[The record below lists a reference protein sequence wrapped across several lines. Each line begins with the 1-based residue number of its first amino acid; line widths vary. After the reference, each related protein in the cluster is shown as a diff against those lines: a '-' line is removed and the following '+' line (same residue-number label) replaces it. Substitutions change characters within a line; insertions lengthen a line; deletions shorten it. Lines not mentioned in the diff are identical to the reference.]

1 MPNLVTVVGEN
12 THILPHMLKHYE
24 DQIDK
29 AYVCVYQQGKDDG
42 ILKEIEELGIEPYM
56 VFTEDKYNWNRVTEI
71 YNTVKQTKPNDW
83 WIVADDDELQVYPE
97 PIEDIIENCEKHG
110 YDFVTGGFLDRIGKD
125 GIFPKVTRDTNIHK
139 AFPMAGYFRYPM
151 SKACTNKVTLM
162 KGYQDVTPGQHYAQ
176 FDDGTNSWGTGHHK
190 RMPVNEI
197 FVQVHHFK
205 WDKTCVNRIKKVA
218 DNKKEYSFSDE
229 YRVMYESIKDSNWK
243 IDVNNPEYLVE
254 DLKNFDYIDY
264 NDYTQWDEL
273 KDKIVLI

>member
-24 DQIDK
+24 NIIDK
-29 AYVCVYQQGKDDG
+29 AYVCVYRQGEDDG
-42 ILKEIEELGIEPYM
+42 ILEEIEELGIEPFM

-71 YNTVKQTKPNDW
+71 YNTVKQTKPKDW
-83 WIVADDDELQVYPE
+83 WIVADDDELQVYPD
-97 PIEDIIENCEKHG
+97 DIDTIIKDCGRYG
-110 YDFVTGGFLDRIGKD
+110 YDFVTGGFLDRIGID
-125 GIFPKVTRDTNIHK
+125 GIFPEVTRDTNIHK

-162 KGYQDVTPGQHYAQ
+162 KGYQDVTSGQHYAL
-176 FDDGTNSWGTGHHK
+176 FKDGTNSWGSGHPK
-190 RMPVNEI
+190 RMPINEV

-205 WDKTCVNRIKKVA
+205 WDQTCIERIKKVA

-243 IDVNNPEYLVE
+243 INVNNPEYLVE
-254 DLKNFDYIDY
+254 NLKNFHYIDY
-264 NDYTQWDEL
+264 NDYTNWSVL
-273 KDKIVLI
+273 KNKIVAI

>member
-24 DQIDK
+24 NIIDK
-29 AYVCVYQQGKDDG
+29 AYVCVYRQGEDDG
-42 ILKEIEELGIEPYM
+42 ILEEIEELGIEPFM

-83 WIVADDDELQVYPE
+83 WIVADDDELQVYPD
-97 PIEDIIENCEKHG
+97 DIDTIIKDCERYG
-110 YDFVTGGFLDRIGKD
+110 YDFVTGGFLDRIGID
-125 GIFPKVTRDTNIHK
+125 GIFPEVTRDTNIHK
-139 AFPMAGYFRYPM
+139 AFPMAGHFRYPM

-162 KGYQDVTPGQHYAQ
+162 KGYQDVTSGQHYAL
-176 FDDGTNSWGTGHHK
+176 FKDGTNSWGSGHPK
-190 RMPVNEI
+190 RMPVNEV

-205 WDKTCVNRIKKVA
+205 WDQTCIERIKKVA

-243 IDVNNPEYLVE
+243 INVNNPEYLVE
-254 DLKNFDYIDY
+254 NLKNFHYIDY
-264 NDYTQWDEL
+264 NDYTNWSVL
-273 KDKIVLI
+273 KNKIVAI

>member
-125 GIFPKVTRDTNIHK
+125 GIFPEVTRDTNIHK

-190 RMPVNEI
+190 RMPINEI

>member
-24 DQIDK
+24 NIIDK
-29 AYVCVYQQGKDDG
+29 AYVCVYRQNENDN
-42 ILKEIEELGIEPYM
+42 ILNEIEDLGIEPFM

-83 WIVADDDELQVYPE
+83 WIVADDDELQVYPD
-97 PIEDIIENCEKHG
+97 DIDTIIKDCERYG
-110 YDFVTGGFLDRIGKD
+110 YDFVTGGFLDRIGID
-125 GIFPKVTRDTNIHK
+125 GIFPEVTRDTNIHK

-162 KGYQDVTPGQHYAQ
+162 KGYQDVTSGQHYAL
-176 FDDGTNSWGTGHHK
+176 FKDGTNSWGSGHPK
-190 RMPVNEI
+190 RMPVNEV

-205 WDKTCVNRIKKVA
+205 WDQTCIERIKKVA

-243 IDVNNPEYLVE
+243 INVNNPEYLVE
-254 DLKNFDYIDY
+254 NLKNFHYIDY
-264 NDYTQWDEL
+264 NDYTNWSVL
-273 KDKIVLI
+273 KNKIVAI

>member
-24 DQIDK
+24 DKIDK
-29 AYVCVYQQGKDDG
+29 AYVCVYRQSEDDG
-42 ILKEIEELGIEPYM
+42 ILNEIEELGIEPFM

-83 WIVADDDELQVYPE
+83 WIVADDDELQVYPD
-97 PIEDIIENCEKHG
+97 DIDTIIKDCERYG
-110 YDFVTGGFLDRIGKD
+110 YDFVTGGFLDRIGID
-125 GIFPKVTRDTNIHK
+125 GIFPEVTRDTNIHK

-162 KGYQDVTPGQHYAQ
+162 KGYQDVTSGQHYAL
-176 FDDGTNSWGTGHHK
+176 FKDGTNSWGSGHPK
-190 RMPVNEI
+190 RMPINEV

-205 WDKTCVNRIKKVA
+205 WDQTCIERIKKVA

-243 IDVNNPEYLVE
+243 INVNNPEYLVE
-254 DLKNFDYIDY
+254 NLKNFHYIDY
-264 NDYTQWDEL
+264 NDYTNWSVL
-273 KDKIVLI
+273 KNKIVAI